1 MMRTTLCRGGTA
13 GFPGGAVRFPGGAV
27 LAMVLVTAI
36 PALAQSPAKTSPPT
50 TSPTAVTGDASENA
64 RSESPNDR
72 RDRLARYLTGASFEG
87 SFTIDAHEET
97 APKAESYTITS
108 CEPLA
113 EENRYRLKVKIRYG
127 DVDGEFPMDLD
138 ILWAGATPVI
148 TLDAMVIPGLGT
160 FSSRV
165 VIHNGR
171 YAGTWQHGASGGH
184 LFGKITPAAR
194 NSPPEN

>member
-1 MMRTTLCRGGTA
+1 MMRTALCWRGA
-13 GFPGGAVRFPGGAV
+13 ARFPGGAV
-27 LAMVLVTAI
+27 LAMVLGFVTAI
-36 PALAQSPAKTSPPT
+36 PALAQTPAKNSPT
-50 TSPTAVTGDASENA
+50 ATASPTAVTGDPSENA
-64 RSESPNDR
+64 HSESPNDR
-72 RDRLARYLTGASFEG
+72 RDNNLARYLTGASFEG
-87 SFTIDAHEET
+87 GFTVDGHEDK

-194 NSPPEN
+194 NGQPEN